1 MLYAKYNKATRRW
14 IIGYNPEIG
23 GYKGRDKKAI
33 WKQIRRN
40 FSFARDMKK
49 YGCVCMTYL
58 SVDGLQRN
66 LVTLFASGVKDT
78 FVVKG
83 V

>member
-23 GYKGRDKKAI
+23 GYKGKSKRAI
-33 WKQIRRN
+33 WNQITRN
-40 FSFARDMKK
+40 ASYKRDMVK

-66 LVTLFASGVKDT
+66 IVTLFASGVNDT
-78 FVVKG
+78 FVVRE